1 MISGE
6 TLGSAIMAAASVTRI
21 VHLHIGAGKTGTS
34 ALQAA
39 FVRNRDWLAS
49 HGIDYP
55 PSPWDE
61 AAASHKI
68 TSGNGLG
75 LAKALNPALQF
86 PPTITPDDAFQE
98 TLDAVFNSQQP
109 QVLYSSELMVR
120 FALDRAR
127 LFREALAQSGIDLCF
142 HVWVRNIA
150 AHACSVYNQQV
161 KRHRYADDFGT
172 YLRMHYKNA
181 FYVVLLR
188 ACDVVGKD
196 NVLVTSYD
204 RHRNHLFSTF
214 CRNLG
219 VETGGF
225 EEVSKTINRSLSR
238 EELEVMRS
246 LNATLTSDNEGVAM
260 SDKLIYRAPEDK
272 AVHIITTAERDLLQ
286 DRFGREI
293 EMVNAFCGEAMISL
307 LSDDVIVDDAP
318 FVSG

>member
-1 MISGE
+1 
-6 TLGSAIMAAASVTRI
+6 MAAGCVTRI
-21 VHLHIGAGKTGTS
+21 VHLHIGGGKTGTS

-39 FVRNRDWLAS
+39 FVRNRDWLAG

-86 PPTITPDDAFQE
+86 PPTITPDDALQE
-98 TLDAVFNSQQP
+98 TLDAILNSQQR

-120 FALDRAR
+120 FTVDRAR
-127 LFREALAQSGIDLCF
+127 RFREALAQNGIDLCI
-142 HVWVRNIA
+142 HMWVRNIA

-172 YLRMHYKNA
+172 YLRTHYKSA
-181 FYVVLLR
+181 FYLVLLR

-196 NVLVTSYD
+196 NIRVTSYD
-204 RHRNHLFSTF
+204 RHRNHMFRTF

-219 VETGGF
+219 IEAGGF
-225 EEVSKTINRSLSR
+225 EEVSKTVNRSLSR

-246 LNATLTSDNEGVAM
+246 LNATLTTDNEGVAM
-260 SDKLIYRAPEDK
+260 SDRLIYRAPEEK
-272 AVHIITTAERDLLQ
+272 AVHIITSAERDLLQ
-286 DRFGREI
+286 DRFGKEI
-293 EMVNAFCGEAMISL
+293 EMVNAFCGEAVISL
-307 LSDDVIVDDAP
+307 LSDDVIVADDAP
-318 FVSG
+318 CVSD